1 MVNKIKSSSSE
12 TFIVKTQIDH
22 EFSEAIKKLQ
32 ACVPAVTLFGSA
44 RIAQS
49 DPVYQLAQLIAHRF
63 SEAGFSVFSG
73 GGPGIMEASN
83 KGAYEGKSTSVGLNI
98 KLPKEQAPNDYQD
111 IEMHFNYFFTRK
123 IMFIKFASAFVVF
136 PGGFGTLDE
145 LLQVLT
151 LMQTKKIDLVPII
164 LVGSEFWQGF
174 QDWIKRTLLEK
185 KMINVD
191 DLELIKVMD
200 DPDAIVDYV
209 KAYYECD
216 GNEFCMSQKL
226 P

>member
-1 MVNKIKSSSSE
+1 MVNKTKSSSSE

-44 RIAQS
+44 RIAQP

-98 KLPKEQAPNDYQD
+98 KLPKE
-111 IEMHFNYFFTRK
+111 
-123 IMFIKFASAFVVF
+123 
-136 PGGFGTLDE
+136 
-145 LLQVLT
+145 
-151 LMQTKKIDLVPII
+151 
-164 LVGSEFWQGF
+164 
-174 QDWIKRTLLEK
+174 
-185 KMINVD
+185 
-191 DLELIKVMD
+191 
-200 DPDAIVDYV
+200 
-209 KAYYECD
+209 
-216 GNEFCMSQKL
+216 
-226 P
+226 

>member
-1 MVNKIKSSSSE
+1 MVNKTKSSSSE
-12 TFIVKTQIDH
+12 TFIVKTQIDR
-22 EFSEAIKKLQ
+22 EFSEAINKLEG
-32 ACVPAVTLFGSA
+32 CVPAVTLFGSA
-44 RIAQS
+44 RIAPS

-191 DLELIKVMD
+191 DLDLIKVMD

-209 KAYYECD
+209 TGYYECD